1 VRTGR
6 AVFVAVVAAALIG
19 SPASRA
25 YVESADTSWTSFG
38 HDGQIDGF
46 TAAKAF
52 TPSVKGFSLVWK
64 TQLDGGITA
73 SPLAAPVAGRGLVTF
88 ASTEKGNVYAVG
100 PTGHVLWER
109 SLGTE
114 TVNGGCGT
122 YGIDSTAVLDLQ
134 RGVLYVVG
142 STGMLHALSLGD
154 GTEAPGWPVQIV
166 LRRRT
171 EYVWGGLRLL
181 GTNLYVP
188 VASYCDAPD
197 RRGAPA
203 EGRLVLVNVTAPASS
218 PGVFDPVP
226 GPDNLGGIWG
236 WGGVA
241 INPAGTALFTGVG
254 NAEPD
259 VDDGSSDSMVELSTD
274 LSEVFASARPTSA
287 APGED
292 TDIGAAPVLFQPS
305 RCPAL
310 LAANSKSGELLVWR
324 QDRMRLHADIP
335 LSDGIYSFVGA
346 PSWSPRTQML
356 YDSGVTEQQDGKR
369 LQGTIALQVNPQCG
383 FTARWFVATGNGS
396 MPEPLVA
403 GDLVASTG
411 GFAGG
416 FVVSRA
422 ATGTVVWRYSTPSA
436 TLGPMIE
443 AGSRLIG
450 GDEGG
455 LLYSFKPH

>member
-1 VRTGR
+1 MRTRG
-6 AVFVAVVAAALIG
+6 ALAAVAALALIIA
-19 SPASRA
+19 PASHA
-25 YVESADTSWTSFG
+25 YIESADTSWTSFG
-38 HDGQIDGF
+38 HDGQVDAF
-46 TAAKAF
+46 TAAQAF
-52 TPSVKGFSLVWK
+52 TTSVKGFSLAWK

-88 ASTEKGNVYAVG
+88 ASTDKGNVYAVG
-100 PTGHVLWER
+100 PTGKIVWER

-114 TVNGGCGT
+114 AANGGCGT
-122 YGIDSTAVLDLQ
+122 YGIDSTGVIDQQ
-134 RGVLYVVG
+134 RGLLYVVG
-142 STGMLHALSLGD
+142 STGMLHALRLTD
-154 GTEAPGWPVQIV
+154 GTDAPGWPVQIV
-166 LRRRT
+166 MRRRT

-181 GTNLYVP
+181 GNDLYVP
-188 VASYCDAPD
+188 IASYCDAPD
-197 RRGAPA
+197 RRGVPA
-203 EGRLVLVNVTAPASS
+203 EGRLVSISVTAPAAS
-218 PGVFDPVP
+218 PAVFDPVP
-226 GPDNLGGIWG
+226 GADNLGGIWG

-241 INPAGTALFTGVG
+241 VNPAGNALFTGVG

-274 LSEVFASARPTSA
+274 LSEVFASNRPASA
-287 APGED
+287 TPGED
-292 TDIGAAPVLFQPS
+292 TDIGAAPVLFQPT

-324 QDRMRLHADIP
+324 QDRMTLHADIP
-335 LSDGIYSFVGA
+335 LSDGINSFVGA

-356 YDSGVTEQQDGKR
+356 YDAGVTEQQNGKR
-369 LQGTIALQVNPQCG
+369 IQGTIALQVNPQCG
-383 FTARWFVATGNGS
+383 FSVRWFVATGNGS

-422 ATGTVVWRYSTPSA
+422 ATGTVVWRYPTPSA

-443 AGSRLIG
+443 AGSRLIA

-455 LLYSFKPH
+455 LLYSFKPR

>member
-1 VRTGR
+1 VPTGR
-6 AVFVAVVAAALIG
+6 AVLVAVAAAALIG
-19 SPASRA
+19 APASHA

-38 HDGQIDGF
+38 HDAQIDAF
-46 TAAKAF
+46 TAAKTF
-52 TPSVKGFSLVWK
+52 TSSVKGFSLAWK

-73 SPLAAPVAGRGLVTF
+73 SPLAAPVSGRGLVIF

-100 PTGHVLWER
+100 PTGRVLWER

-122 YGIDSTAVLDLQ
+122 YGIDST
-134 RGVLYVVG
+134 G
-142 STGMLHALSLGD
+142 
-154 GTEAPGWPVQIV
+154 GTDAPGWPVQIV

-181 GTNLYVP
+181 GRSLYVP
-188 VASYCDAPD
+188 IASYCDAPD
-197 RRGAPA
+197 RRGVPA
-203 EGRLVLVNVTAPASS
+203 EGRLVSVDVTAPAGS
-218 PGVFDPVP
+218 PAVFDPVP
-226 GPDNLGGIWG
+226 GADNLGGIWG

-241 INPAGTALFTGVG
+241 VNPAGTALFTGVG

-287 APGED
+287 AEGED
-292 TDIGAAPVLFQPS
+292 TDIGAAPVLFQPA

-324 QDRMRLHADIP
+324 QDRMTLHADIP

-356 YDSGVTEQQDGKR
+356 YDSGVTEEQSGKR

-422 ATGTVVWRYSTPSA
+422 ATGTVVWRYPTPSA

-443 AGSRLIG
+443 AGSSLIG

-455 LLYSFKPH
+455 LLYSFKPR